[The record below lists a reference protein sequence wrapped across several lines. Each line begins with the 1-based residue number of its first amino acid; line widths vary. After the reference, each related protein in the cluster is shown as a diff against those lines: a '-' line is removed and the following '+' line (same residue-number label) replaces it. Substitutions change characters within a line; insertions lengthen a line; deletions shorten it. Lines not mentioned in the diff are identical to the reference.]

1 MCNKFSNRNT
11 EQFISVVRS
20 FRNLTKSL
28 GGCWIAD
35 HPDNNK
41 WIEIMWSNRATL
53 VIIHPNRS
61 NRASLTLLSPK
72 QESVHKL
79 LLFNLSIDMTN
90 QCLPAKLFVLWC
102 KCYHLVSLMLISPHS
117 SLSGSSNCRRG
128 DSAILDKLQGSFV
141 KNFVQ
146 KVVFPLYLRL
156 LWSKDSMLSFPQDK
170 FAHDVVIQC
179 SDDTGMMYGSHNARC
194 WVLAETISASPVFTL
209 VSLWR

>member
-90 QCLPAKLFVLWC
+90 QYFPLSCLSSRR
-102 KCYHLVSLMLISPHS
+102 KCYYLMSLMLISPHS
-117 SLSGSSNCRRG
+117 SLSGSSNRRRG
-128 DSAILDKLQGSFV
+128 DSAILH
-141 KNFVQ
+141 
-146 KVVFPLYLRL
+146 R
-156 LWSKDSMLSFPQDK
+156 
-170 FAHDVVIQC
+170 
-179 SDDTGMMYGSHNARC
+179 
-194 WVLAETISASPVFTL
+194 
-209 VSLWR
+209 

>member
-90 QCLPAKLFVLWC
+90 QCAPAELFVPWTQVLSP
-102 KCYHLVSLMLISPHS
+102 YVSNANLPPLLLI
-117 SLSGSSNCRRG
+117 
-128 DSAILDKLQGSFV
+128 
-141 KNFVQ
+141 
-146 KVVFPLYLRL
+146 
-156 LWSKDSMLSFPQDK
+156 
-170 FAHDVVIQC
+170 
-179 SDDTGMMYGSHNARC
+179 
-194 WVLAETISASPVFTL
+194 WVLKLPQGWLSNFGQTSGKLCEKFCAEGGFPTLPEASL
-209 VSLWR
+209 V